1 MQDNNNR
8 SHAKNNMK
16 PILSIYL
23 LLPFIIMACSP
34 SPQPINPKPPMVLD
48 TLQGPWVTSL
58 ADNPLI
64 AQIIDKKYDSVVGLE
79 SAGNHFMLLAMDT
92 AQNLRAYRIDTSL
105 THINKSF
112 VTKES
117 SIAYLRLGN
126 SVYAFPAH
134 RNYALDIFNPQDTAY
149 LSGAVTNGAGLREDN
164 NVYFYIQPYNRQ
176 PMAIGAHKYSF
187 LYHYGLWKVKQL
199 NKLDNTV
206 FQYTD
211 SLGQPRRIGY
221 YTDPI
226 LDHEYLT
233 DRDMVYSI
241 DSNRTIYFAFTLLDS
256 IYKIDLQ
263 GNRLAAGRIPHVAF
277 THYPKDRQSDIAYER
292 QYVSKSTVN
301 KRILL
306 LKDYVVVLSQLPK
319 KNIVEKNSYAY
330 TVYTKNLQ
338 PLYYDT
344 IRYTTP
350 PELFQV
356 LGNRF
361 CFFTPQLKQLVTY
374 EVK

>member
-1 MQDNNNR
+1 
-8 SHAKNNMK
+8 MK

-34 SPQPINPKPPMVLD
+34 SPQPITPKPPMVLD
-48 TLQGPWVTSL
+48 TLQGPLVTSL
-58 ADNPLI
+58 AGNPLI
-64 AQIIDKKYDSVVGLE
+64 AQIIDKKFDSIVGLE

-92 AQNLRAYRIDTSL
+92 AQNLTAYRIDTSL

-117 SIAYLRLGN
+117 SITYFRLGN
-126 SVYAFPAH
+126 SMYAFPAH
-134 RNYALDIFNPQDTAY
+134 RNYAFDIFNPQDTAY

-164 NVYFYIQPYNRQ
+164 PVYFYIQPYNRQ
-176 PMAIGAHKYSF
+176 PMDIGAHKYSF
-187 LYHYGLWKVKQL
+187 LYHYGLWKAKHL
-199 NKLDNTV
+199 NKLDKTV

-211 SLGQPRRIGY
+211 SLGKPQRIGR

-226 LDHEYLT
+226 LDQEYLT

-263 GNRLAAGRIPHVAF
+263 GQPIAAGRIPNLSF
-277 THYPKDRQSDIAYER
+277 TPYPKDRQSDIAYER
-292 QYVSKSTVN
+292 QYLSKSTVN

-306 LKDYVVVLSQLPK
+306 LKDYVVLLSQLPK
-319 KNIVEKNSYAY
+319 KTIVEKNSYSY
-330 TVYTKNLQ
+330 TVYTRNLQ

-344 IRYTTP
+344 IRYSTP

-356 LGNRF
+356 FGNRF
-361 CFFTPQLKQLVTY
+361 CFFTPQLKQLITY